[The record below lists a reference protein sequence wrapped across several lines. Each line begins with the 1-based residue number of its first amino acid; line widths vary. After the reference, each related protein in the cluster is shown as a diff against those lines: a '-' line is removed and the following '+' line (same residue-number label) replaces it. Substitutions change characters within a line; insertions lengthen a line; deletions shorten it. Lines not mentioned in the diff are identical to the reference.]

1 MVTFSFLKRNG
12 TLKRTFIQV
21 GVTSPDDSYSR
32 RGSQIPEV
40 TCWACSENK
49 GPEGKLRG
57 PMASSHQSLIGTCAR
72 ENSCVFDGDGQHLPQ
87 HSGSFFVSVADKA
100 FSFVTQHFSI
110 LKLTFNRVL
119 LDLDLCYLHGD
130 DFVNLYRN
138 LVFSKQNLKGR
149 FWLHPSPAIWNISL
163 SVASLLRVPESC

>member
-1 MVTFSFLKRNG
+1 
-12 TLKRTFIQV
+12 
-21 GVTSPDDSYSR
+21 
-32 RGSQIPEV
+32 
-40 TCWACSENK
+40 
-49 GPEGKLRG
+49 
-57 PMASSHQSLIGTCAR
+57 MASSHQSLIGTCAR

-110 LKLTFNRVL
+110 LKFTFNRVL

-149 FWLHPSPAIWNISL
+149 FWLHSSPATWNISL
-163 SVASLLRVPESC
+163 SVASLLRVPESCSKFLSQAGLWYPSHSLILLISWSQSMAMTSPRQRQSEGYINHTETSQLSCFFSLW